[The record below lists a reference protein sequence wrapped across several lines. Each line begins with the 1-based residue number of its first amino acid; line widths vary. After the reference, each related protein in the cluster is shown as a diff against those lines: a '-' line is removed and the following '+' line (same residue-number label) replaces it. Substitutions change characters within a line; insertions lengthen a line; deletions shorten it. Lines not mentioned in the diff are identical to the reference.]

1 MKRILL
7 VVGQVTTAVQ
17 AARQIRPWLRERETS
32 VTLMAVA
39 GPDLLSPLSHVKK
52 TLEQVEAVFT
62 GAAEQPGILVR
73 SGKDPA
79 AEICREAEQGPYDL
93 LAMGL
98 RDGPSPEG
106 RVMGETCA
114 AVLQR
119 CTLPK
124 FITPPDLHARW
135 TPQVLV
141 VAGSTQPGRE
151 TMDWLVAQWQAQRLG
166 VILYAR
172 SVEESRPLQS
182 LLDRARIRTQVV
194 TGGSLSPQDIAALG
208 RERRVR
214 WIVLP
219 APAAREQEVPPAFV
233 GDLLG
238 SVTCP
243 LLLAPASL

>member
-7 VVGQVTTAVQ
+7 VVGQVTTALQ

-39 GPDLLSPLSHVKK
+39 GPGLLSPLSHAIK

-79 AEICREAEQGPYDL
+79 AEICREAEQGAYDL

-98 RDGPSPEG
+98 RDSPSPDG
-106 RVMGETCA
+106 RVMGATCA

-119 CTLPK
+119 CALPM
-124 FITPPDLHARW
+124 FITPPDLHPRW

-141 VAGSTQPGRE
+141 VAGSAQPGRE
-151 TMDWLVAQWQAQRLG
+151 TIDWLLAQWQAQRLG

-172 SVEESRPLQS
+172 SAEESRPLQAV
-182 LLDRARIRTQVV
+182 LERARIRAQVV
-194 TGGSLSPQDIAALG
+194 TGGLSPQEIAGLG

-219 APAAREQEVPPAFV
+219 APAAPEQEMPPAFV

-243 LLLAPASL
+243 LLLVPASL